1 MRSIKISLS
10 SPSSRARQRKRQHV
24 PERKAEI
31 IDQHLTAR
39 LRMPLGGIERG
50 QQIVQVARARVEID
64 LGGQLRD
71 QPVELADMPLH
82 ESRSIGLEMLDF
94 RGGRRVRKNVG
105 REFPHLTAVIL
116 GRFPAPQRVEP
127 AIELALEAIDNQRI

>member
-1 MRSIKISLS
+1 MPPKSWKRVGVLRTDAVDQDLVELAKLA
-10 SPSSRARQRKRQHV
+10 RAGQRKRQHV

-31 IDQHLTAR
+31 VDQHLAAR

-50 QQIVQVARARVEID
+50 QQIVEVARARVEID

-82 ESRSIGLEMLDF
+82 ESRSIGLADS
-94 RGGRRVRKNVG
+94 
-105 REFPHLTAVIL
+105 
-116 GRFPAPQRVEP
+116 
-127 AIELALEAIDNQRI
+127 